1 MQEKFVSLFFLQ
13 DFDQILQENYLAI
26 FLAILLQNFLYLAR
40 KASYLQEKL
49 HTCKIRA
56 RFSARYYK
64 SYKKILSRFAYF
76 LQDGF
81 Y

>member
-40 KASYLQEKL
+40 KASYLQD
-49 HTCKIRA
+49 TCKI
-56 RFSARYYK
+56 
-64 SYKKILSRFAYF
+64 
-76 LQDGF
+76 
-81 Y
+81 